1 MSKQLE
7 DKFKELEEKITNFK
21 PKFPFTGLLTLLFVA
36 AKLFGYID
44 WSWWWVFAPL
54 WIEAAIVLV
63 LIVLFGVGTWLF
75 FKLFD

>member
-7 DKFKELEEKITNFK
+7 SKIKGLEKKVNKFK
-21 PKFPFTGLLTLLFVA
+21 PGFPFMGLLTLLFVA
-36 AKLFGYID
+36 AKLFGDID

-63 LIVLFGVGTWLF
+63 LITIFGICAWLF
-75 FKLFD
+75 FKLFE

>member
-7 DKFKELEEKITNFK
+7 DKFKGLEEKVNKFK
-21 PKFPFTGLLTLLFVA
+21 PRFPFMGILTLLFVA

-63 LIVLFGVGTWLF
+63 LVVLLGVGTWLF
-75 FKLFD
+75 FRLFK

>member
-7 DKFKELEEKITNFK
+7 GKIKELEEKVNKFK
-21 PKFPFTGLLTLLFVA
+21 PGFPFMGVLTLLFVA

-63 LIVLFGVGTWLF
+63 LIVLFGIGTWLF
-75 FKLFD
+75 FRLFK